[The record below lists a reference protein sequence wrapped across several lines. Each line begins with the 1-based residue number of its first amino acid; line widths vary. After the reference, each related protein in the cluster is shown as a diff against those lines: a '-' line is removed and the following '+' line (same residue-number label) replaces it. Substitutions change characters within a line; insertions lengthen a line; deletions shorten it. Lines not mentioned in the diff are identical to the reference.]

1 MGRQTCKS
9 WHGVRVAPDVALEAS
24 AGSGKE
30 ERSWKVGKLSLQT
43 SPSVR
48 EGILGH
54 HFGSV
59 RNGVGVRRGGGVFDA
74 MVKRGKAARSN
85 AEKSGS
91 GSSGGMEG
99 K

>member
-1 MGRQTCKS
+1 M
-9 WHGVRVAPDVALEAS
+9 
-24 AGSGKE
+24 
-30 ERSWKVGKLSLQT
+30 GKLSLQT

-59 RNGVGVRRGGGVFDA
+59 RNGVGVRRGGGVVDVMA
-74 MVKRGKAARSN
+74 NRGKAARSN
-85 AEKSGS
+85 VEKSGI
-91 GSSGGMEG
+91 GSSGGMEE

>member
-9 WHGVRVAPDVALEAS
+9 LHRVCATSDGALEAS

-30 ERSWKVGKLSLQT
+30 DRSWKVGKLSLQT

-48 EGILGH
+48 EDILGH
-54 HFGSV
+54 HLGSV
-59 RNGVGVRRGGGVFDA
+59 RNGVGVRRGGGVVDA
-74 MVKRGKAARSN
+74 MVKRGKVARSKL
-85 AEKSGS
+85 EKSGS